1 MTTDA
6 AQLIERRIRESV
18 AVQERLLGDEA
29 IAAMVS
35 AAELISATLQRGGK
49 LLAFGNGGSA
59 SDADHLT
66 GELIGRFQLERRGLP
81 ALSLSDNPSAFTAI
95 ANDYGYDRVFARQ
108 VEALGAAGDV
118 VLGISTSGTSA
129 NVLAAFEA
137 ARAGGLSTIGLTGG
151 DGGGVRVAA
160 DVCIVVPS
168 DETPR
173 IQEGHTL
180 VAHVL
185 CELVEQAIAGG

>member
-6 AQLIERRIRESV
+6 SQLVERRIRESV

-35 AAELISATLQRGGK
+35 AAELISATLQGGGK

-108 VEALGAAGDV
+108 VEALGVHGDV
-118 VLGISTSGTSA
+118 ALGISTSGTSA

-137 ARAGGLSTIGLTGG
+137 ARAGGLGTIGLTGG

-185 CELVEQAIAGG
+185 CELVEQAIAGA

>member
-6 AQLIERRIRESV
+6 SQLVERRIRESV

-35 AAELISATLQRGGK
+35 AAELISATLQGGGK

-66 GELIGRFQLERRGLP
+66 GELIGRFRLERRGLP

-108 VEALGAAGDV
+108 VEALGVQGDV
-118 VLGISTSGTSA
+118 ALDISTSGTSA

-137 ARAGGLSTIGLTGG
+137 ARAGGLGTIGLTGG

-185 CELVEQAIAGG
+185 CELVEQAIAGA